1 MKTQNTTE
9 NTNLQNVLIEYIKG
23 LVLIAGTLLGIIA
36 AIMY

>member
-1 MKTQNTTE
+1 MKTQNTE

-23 LVLIAGTLLGIIA
+23 LILIAGTVLGIIA

>member
-1 MKTQNTTE
+1 MKTQNTE

-23 LVLIAGTLLGIIA
+23 LILIGGTIIGIIA